1 MRTTGHHRK
10 WSGNG
15 ERNGPSIDVYKS
27 ARTREAS
34 TRKTPFPRDFL
45 SLSLSRSLAG
55 VIERWIKKKTELS
68 PSKDAYHANIPFPRT
83 SNLRQECL
91 TFPVVHDIVIACNS
105 RQRREKESGEVI
117 TAADISIHTWTKF
130 TIVGIIVR
138 RGKRREDFDRGISL
152 SRLVL
157 YCFSPSAN
165 RANKLYLCI
174 FYKFKIINTRPDIF
188 VVIQRNSFHRI
199 FFYNKPQTVRMEYP
213 ENLTI
218 KSDSVETYNRTKKNR
233 YEKEKKREEREF
245 AIH

>member
-1 MRTTGHHRK
+1 MGVWVRTTGHHRK

-45 SLSLSRSLAG
+45 SFFLSRSLAG

-138 RGKRREDFDRGISL
+138 RGKRREDFDRTNFFIEV
-152 SRLVL
+152 R
-157 YCFSPSAN
+157 YCIAFLL
-165 RANKLYLCI
+165 RQIDYLEQI
-174 FYKFKIINTRPDIF
+174 LPLLYKFKIINTRPDIF
-188 VVIQRNSFHRI
+188 VMIDSKKLVSSY
-199 FFYNKPQTVRMEYP
+199 FF
-213 ENLTI
+213 L
-218 KSDSVETYNRTKKNR
+218 
-233 YEKEKKREEREF
+233 
-245 AIH
+245 

>member
-45 SLSLSRSLAG
+45 SFFLSRSLAG

-105 RQRREKESGEVI
+105 RQGREKESGEVI

-130 TIVGIIVR
+130 TIVGIIVQRGR
-138 RGKRREDFDRGISL
+138 RFR
-152 SRLVL
+152 SRNFFIEVRL

-165 RANKLYLCI
+165 RLSRANKLYLCI

-188 VVIQRNSFHRI
+188 VVIDSKKLVSSY
-199 FFYNKPQTVRMEYP
+199 FF
-213 ENLTI
+213 L
-218 KSDSVETYNRTKKNR
+218 
-233 YEKEKKREEREF
+233 
-245 AIH
+245 

>member
-117 TAADISIHTWTKF
+117 TAADISDTHLDEIHNCWNNCSTREKA
-130 TIVGIIVR
+130 R
-138 RGKRREDFDRGISL
+138 RFRSNEFLYRG
-152 SRLVL
+152 
-157 YCFSPSAN
+157 
-165 RANKLYLCI
+165 
-174 FYKFKIINTRPDIF
+174 
-188 VVIQRNSFHRI
+188 
-199 FFYNKPQTVRMEYP
+199 
-213 ENLTI
+213 
-218 KSDSVETYNRTKKNR
+218 
-233 YEKEKKREEREF
+233 
-245 AIH
+245 